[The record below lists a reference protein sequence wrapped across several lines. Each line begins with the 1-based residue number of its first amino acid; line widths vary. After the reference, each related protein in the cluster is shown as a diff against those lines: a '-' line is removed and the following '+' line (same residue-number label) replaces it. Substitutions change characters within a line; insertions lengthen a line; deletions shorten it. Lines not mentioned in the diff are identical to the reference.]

1 MQWTCN
7 EERRISKHE
16 RSVSWLLSGLT
27 RASPPWVC
35 SHIVAQKACRCCLCI
50 KSGLNGG
57 PVSLHLLH
65 YTTNTTRLMNIQWM
79 TRWVEVES
87 SYFDTVISMN
97 SHPLYSW
104 TWLKKLPFITVLDTM
119 RIKGHMLK
127 RRLFWPCH
135 VTLEENFIG
144 DKLVFKKV
152 FLFVSFTS
160 QIPLKQVLV
169 FKLTLEMILLLG
181 LINSIAW
188 ISSF

>member
-1 MQWTCN
+1 MQWTCH
-7 EERRISKHE
+7 EERLRPKHT

-87 SYFDTVISMN
+87 SYFDTVISITTPPP
-97 SHPLYSW
+97 SLF
-104 TWLKKLPFITVLDTM
+104 LDLVKEIAPFITVFDTL
-119 RIKGHMLK
+119 RIKGHILK

-160 QIPLKQVLV
+160 QILLKQVLV
-169 FKLTLEMILLLG
+169 F
-181 LINSIAW
+181 
-188 ISSF
+188 